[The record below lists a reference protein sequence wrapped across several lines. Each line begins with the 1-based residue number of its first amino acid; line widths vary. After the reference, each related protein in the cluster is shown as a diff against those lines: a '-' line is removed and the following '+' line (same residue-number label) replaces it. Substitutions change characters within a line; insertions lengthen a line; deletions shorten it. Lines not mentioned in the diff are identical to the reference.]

1 MFITKLEPSLGI
13 VSYRDERSFVIA
25 DIPGIIEGASEG
37 KGLGLRFLRH
47 IERNSLL
54 LFMVPADTE
63 DIRHE
68 YDVLL
73 NELAQFNPD
82 LLNKGRVLAITKC
95 DLLGQDEELKDMLRE
110 GLPDDIPVVFI
121 SSVAQQGLQELKDIL
136 WREMNSESNKIAA
149 INTQESIIHSTKT
162 FAYMAD
168 IADDDDEGWGDEDI
182 PEADDIEYLDEED
195 IEDLEDF
202 EYEE

>member
-1 MFITKLEPSLGI
+1 
-13 VSYRDERSFVIA
+13 
-25 DIPGIIEGASEG
+25 
-37 KGLGLRFLRH
+37 
-47 IERNSLL
+47 
-54 LFMVPADTE
+54 MVPADTE

-82 LLNKGRVLAITKC
+82 LLDKGRVLAITKC
-95 DLLGQDEELKDMLRE
+95 DILGQDEELKEMLKE

-136 WREMNSESNKIAA
+136 WHEMNSESNKIAA
-149 INTQESIIHSTKT
+149 INTQESLIHSAKT
-162 FAYMAD
+162 FAYMDD
-168 IADDDDEGWGDEDI
+168 IADDDDEGWGDEDV
-182 PEADDIEYLDEED
+182 PEEDIEFIDEED